1 MGQSKTEGPNFSF
14 SLRPRLLLLL
24 GLIINISAVF
34 KLSFSKVKHVSL
46 FLATRWFFF
55 PFNFLFFLYGF
66 SLSSLRKIKRSQILF
81 FNFFPLIQIFVIKNG
96 SPIFTIHIANHLD
109 PVHKCT
115 AIQKVWSRSPN
126 TGVSTFMVYMSW
138 SHILSSHHDMHFI
151 KVYRRIYPHTDNN
164 HIVYSKR
171 FKIWR
176 VLNHT
181 TFPKIYHLSISHL
194 KPRMLY
200 KSIPATWLSINQQQR
215 FH

>member
-1 MGQSKTEGPNFSF
+1 MN
-14 SLRPRLLLLL
+14 
-24 GLIINISAVF
+24 
-34 KLSFSKVKHVSL
+34 
-46 FLATRWFFF
+46 FFF
-55 PFNFLFFLYGF
+55 PSIFCSFLMA
-66 SLSSLRKIKRSQILF
+66 SLSALWGKSSEVSFFF
-81 FNFFPLIQIFVIKNG
+81 FNFFPLIQIFVTKNG
-96 SPIFTIHIANHLD
+96 SPIFTIHIANHLN

-126 TGVSTFMVYMSW
+126 SGVSTFLGYMSW

-151 KVYRRIYPHTDNN
+151 KVYRRIYPQTLTK
-164 HIVYSKR
+164 IIFVYSKR

-176 VLNHT
+176 VLNHI

>member
-1 MGQSKTEGPNFSF
+1 M
-14 SLRPRLLLLL
+14 
-24 GLIINISAVF
+24 
-34 KLSFSKVKHVSL
+34 
-46 FLATRWFFF
+46 FLCFLPPDEFFF
-55 PFNFLFFLYGF
+55 SFNFLFFLDGF
-66 SLSSLRKIKRSQILF
+66 SLSSLRKIKRIQIFF
-81 FNFFPLIQIFVIKNG
+81 FNFFPLIQIFVTKNG
-96 SPIFTIHIANHLD
+96 SPIFTIHIANHLN

-126 TGVSTFMVYMSW
+126 SGVSTFLVYMSW

-151 KVYRRIYPHTDNN
+151 KVYRRIYPQTLTKI
-164 HIVYSKR
+164 IVVYTMR

-176 VLNHT
+176 VLNHI

>member
-1 MGQSKTEGPNFSF
+1 MFLCFS
-14 SLRPRLLLLL
+14 PPDE
-24 GLIINISAVF
+24 
-34 KLSFSKVKHVSL
+34 
-46 FLATRWFFF
+46 FFF
-55 PFNFLFFLYGF
+55 SFNFLFFLYGF
-66 SLSSLRKIKRSQILF
+66 SLSSLRKIKRSLIFF

-109 PVHKCT
+109 PIHKCT

-126 TGVSTFMVYMSW
+126 TGVSTFLKYMSW

-151 KVYRRIYPHTDNN
+151 KVYRRIYPHTDIN

-200 KSIPATWLSINQQQR
+200 KNIPATWLSINQQQR